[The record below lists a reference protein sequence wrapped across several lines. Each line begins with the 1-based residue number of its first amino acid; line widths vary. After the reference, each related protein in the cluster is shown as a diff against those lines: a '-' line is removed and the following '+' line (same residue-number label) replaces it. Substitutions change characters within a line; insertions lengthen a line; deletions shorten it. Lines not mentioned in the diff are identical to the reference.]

1 MNKLIIS
8 ESSLSDWCPV
18 SNSPIGPGELTVLV
32 TDHLIDH
39 VRDYI
44 GEILPKLPVELVSI
58 ILDDASL
65 FGDGLVGQW
74 AKLSAFRFALP
85 TTKSGRIVVPT
96 TMFHD
101 RVFLKGNVD
110 TYDRKY
116 DWGYCDDLSQG
127 VAAIDEAQNGR
138 DLEDF
143 IVDDPDD
150 DDDDDDLVTVEMSSS
165 DDEVDEVEWNDYYMS
180 EDEDDDELS
189 AMSYQDSLS
198 DDDDDDDDDEDD
210 EDDADED
217 DEDDEDEDDED
228 DEESHREEYYAS
240 DTEYDDNSMDIDE
253 DYPYDAEMAEDNLY
267 DVEVGEL
274 ENVGETFE
282 WNLSAPGLRE
292 TIRMVTNEGTR
303 KVTMRNGD
311 VCTLIEERCVIVDGY
326 GNEVG
331 RLEENYDGTFSIG
344 VWDGSI
350 DV

>member
-8 ESSLSDWCPV
+8 ENSLSDWCPV

-58 ILDDASL
+58 ILDNASL

-101 RVFLKGNVD
+101 REFLKGNVD

-143 IVDDPDD
+143 IVDDDS
-150 DDDDDDLVTVEMSSS
+150 DLVTVEMSSS

-180 EDEDDDELS
+180 EDDDDELS

-198 DDDDDDDDDEDD
+198 DD
-210 EDDADED
+210 ED
-217 DEDDEDEDDED
+217 DEDDEDEETHPED
-228 DEESHREEYYAS
+228 SAS

-292 TIRMVTNEGTR
+292 TIRMITNEGTR

-311 VCTLIEERCVIVDGY
+311 VCTLIEESCVIVDGY

-331 RLEENYDGTFSIG
+331 RLEENYDGIFSIG

>member
-8 ESSLSDWCPV
+8 ENSLSDWCPV

-58 ILDDASL
+58 ILDNASL
-65 FGDGLVGQW
+65 FGDDLVGQW

-101 RVFLKGNVD
+101 REFLKGNVD

-127 VAAIDEAQNGR
+127 VAAFDEAQNGR

-143 IVDDPDD
+143 IVDDDD
-150 DDDDDDLVTVEMSSS
+150 DSDLVTVEMSSS

-180 EDEDDDELS
+180 EDEDDELS
-189 AMSYQDSLS
+189 VMSYQDSLS
-198 DDDDDDDDDEDD
+198 DEDEDEDDEDNDDDDDDDDEDD
-210 EDDADED
+210 EDEETHPED
-217 DEDDEDEDDED
+217 
-228 DEESHREEYYAS
+228 SAS
-240 DTEYDDNSMDIDE
+240 DTDTEYDDNSMDIDE

-292 TIRMVTNEGTR
+292 TIRMITNEGTR

-311 VCTLIEERCVIVDGY
+311 VCTLIEESCAIVDGY

-331 RLEENYDGTFSIG
+331 RLEENYDGIFSIG